1 MKRIFLDANV
11 LFTAA
16 HNPNGKAA
24 LLIELGN
31 QGHWEICT
39 SVYAMEE
46 AMRNIEIKYPA
57 SRDALARIVKN
68 INLVRRY
75 SEHPCPDGLNEKD
88 KPIFQAAAEC
98 SATHLLTG
106 DIKNFGRYMNRT
118 DKTFNIRIQ
127 TVADFYKE
135 NL

>member
-11 LFTAA
+11 IFTAA

-24 LLIELGN
+24 LLVELGKR
-31 QGHWEICT
+31 GYWELYT
-39 SVYAMEE
+39 SVYALEE
-46 AMRNIEIKYPA
+46 AVRNIEIKYPE

-75 SEHPCPDGLNEKD
+75 SGHPYPDGLNRKD
-88 KPIFQAAAEC
+88 QPIFQAAVEC
-98 SATHLLTG
+98 RATHLLTG
-106 DIKNFGRYMNRT
+106 DIKDFGRYMNQT
-118 DKTFNIRIQ
+118 EKTFNIRIQ
-127 TVADFYKE
+127 TVADFYQE

>member
-1 MKRIFLDANV
+1 M

-24 LLIELGN
+24 LLVELGN
-31 QGHWEICT
+31 NGYWELFT
-39 SVYAMEE
+39 SVYALEE
-46 AMRNIEIKYPA
+46 AVRNIEIKYPQ

-68 INLVRRY
+68 INLIRHY
-75 SEHPCPDGLNEKD
+75 SNHAYPDGLDIKD
-88 KPIFQAAAEC
+88 RPIFQAAAEC

-106 DIKNFGRYMNRT
+106 DIKDFGRYMNQAE
-118 DKTFNIRIQ
+118 KTFNICVQ

-135 NL
+135 SL